1 MTDRKPRADAFR
13 ALHVRGDPLVLFNAW
28 DAGSAAA
35 IARGGAKAIATGSW
49 SVAGAHGFA
58 DGEAMPFD
66 LAIAN
71 LKRIVD
77 SVDLPVSIDLEAG
90 YGDAPEDVARS
101 VAAAGAAGAV
111 GCNVEDGIP
120 GGGFY
125 ESARQAER
133 LAAARDADP
142 LMFLNARID
151 TFLRADPATHA
162 GLMDGALARA
172 AAYADAGADGIFL
185 PGLADEALVAR
196 AAEVIALP
204 LNIMVMPSTPARA
217 RLAELGVARVSHGP
231 GPWRLAMD
239 AVEQAARAAM
249 G

>member
-13 ALHVRGDPLVLFNAW
+13 ALHVRGDPLLLFNAW

-35 IARGGAKAIATGSW
+35 IARAGAKAIATGSW

-77 SVDLPVSIDLEAG
+77 SVDLPVSVDLEAG

-101 VAAAGAAGAV
+101 VAAAAAAGAI
-111 GCNVEDGIP
+111 GCNLEDGIP
-120 GGGFY
+120 AGGFY
-125 ESARQAER
+125 ETPKQAER
-133 LAAARDADP
+133 LAVARDADP

-151 TFLRADPATHA
+151 IFLRADPASHA
-162 GLMDGALARA
+162 GLMEGALARA
-172 AAYADAGADGIFL
+172 AAYADAGVDGIFL
-185 PGLADEALVAR
+185 PGLADEALIAR
-196 AAEVIALP
+196 AAKAIALP
-204 LNIMVMPSTPARA
+204 LNIMAMPSTPALA

-231 GPWRLAMD
+231 GPWRMAMD
-239 AVEQAARAAM
+239 AVEHAARAAM

>member
-1 MTDRKPRADAFR
+1 MTDRKTRADAFR

-49 SVAGAHGFA
+49 SVAGAYGFA
-58 DGEAMPFD
+58 DGQAMPFD
-66 LAIAN
+66 LAMAN
-71 LKRIVD
+71 LGRIID
-77 SVDLPVSIDLEAG
+77 SVDLPVSVDLEAG

-101 VAAAGAAGAV
+101 VAAAGAAGAI
-111 GCNVEDGIP
+111 GCNLEDGIP

-125 ESARQAER
+125 EPARQAER
-133 LAAARDADP
+133 FAAARDADP

-151 TFLRADPATHA
+151 TFLRADPSAH
-162 GLMDGALARA
+162 GELMEDALARA

-185 PGLADEALVAR
+185 PGLADEGLIAR
-196 AAEVIALP
+196 AADAIKLP
-204 LNIMVMPSTPARA
+204 LNIMAMPSTPPRA
-217 RLAELGVARVSHGP
+217 RLAALGVARVSHGP